1 MASWTYTA
9 ARQTLMGFA
18 LGAAAAGA
26 SAIPLTIPTTYV
38 DAESIYT
45 FDADTASMMENLGIS
60 VRALGNSQAVSGS
73 AWQFMMPVT
82 QVTLNASILPL
93 GLTPVSGFASGS
105 GLMIQNEAGALTL
118 ANFGLD
124 FKRNVL
130 TADLGT
136 SAGVTKA
143 FDVYSF
149 TVDKGLHVSAS
160 GGLSMAMNLSHMTL
174 TSGAQAQFASALQ
187 LDELAVYLL
196 PVLNFGTL
204 DVNISPAL
212 RFGLSDK
219 PLVAAIPEPPRFAT
233 LGLGLLGLAFVARR
247 RLS

>member
-1 MASWTYTA
+1 MAVLTTTT
-9 ARQTLMGFA
+9 RQALLGLA

-26 SAIPLTIPTTYV
+26 SAIPLTIPTTYL
-38 DAESIYT
+38 DAKAIYT
-45 FDADTASMMENLGIS
+45 FDADTASLMDSLGVS

-73 AWQFMMPVT
+73 NWQFMMPVT
-82 QVTLNASILPL
+82 QVTLNASIWPL
-93 GLTPVSGFASGS
+93 GLTPVSGFATGS
-105 GLMIQNEAGALTL
+105 GLLIKSETGALTL

-136 SAGVTKA
+136 STGIRKA

-149 TVDKGLHVSAS
+149 TVDQGLHLSTS
-160 GGLSMAMNLSHMTL
+160 GGLSMAMNLSHMSL

-187 LDELAVYLL
+187 LDEMAASVL
-196 PVLNFGTL
+196 PMLNFGNL
-204 DVNISPAL
+204 DVSISPAL

-219 PLVAAIPEPPRFAT
+219 ALVAAIPEPPRFAT

>member
-1 MASWTYTA
+1 MAFLSTT
-9 ARQTLMGFA
+9 ARQTLLGFA
-18 LGAAAAGA
+18 LGAASAGA
-26 SAIPLTIPTTYV
+26 SAIPLTIPTTYL
-38 DAESIYT
+38 DAEATYT
-45 FDADTASMMENLGIS
+45 FDADTASLMYLMGVS
-60 VRALGNSQAVSGS
+60 VHALGNTQAVKGS
-73 AWQFMMPVT
+73 DWQFMMPVT

-93 GLTPVSGFASGS
+93 GLTPVSGFATGS
-105 GLMIQNEAGALTL
+105 GLMIQSETGALTL

-136 SAGVTKA
+136 SAGISKA

-149 TVDKGLHVSAS
+149 TVDKGLHVSTS

-174 TSGAQAQFASALQ
+174 TSGAQAQFATALQ
-187 LDELAVYLL
+187 LDELAVSVL
-196 PVLNFGTL
+196 PMLNFGTL

-212 RFGLSDK
+212 RFGVSDK
-219 PLVAAIPEPPRFAT
+219 SLVAAIPEPPRFAT

>member
-1 MASWTYTA
+1 MALLTRISLSVGLGVW
-9 ARQTLMGFA
+9 A
-18 LGAAAAGA
+18 LGAQ
-26 SAIPLTIPTTYV
+26 AIPVTMPTTNL
-38 DAESIYT
+38 DAEAIYT
-45 FDADTASMMENLGIS
+45 FQQDTASLMEGMGIS
-60 VRALGNSQAVSGS
+60 AHALGNTRAVNGS

-82 QVTLNASILPL
+82 QVTLDV
-93 GLTPVSGFASGS
+93 GLFSLKPDSGFASGS
-105 GLMIQNEAGALTL
+105 GLLIRSEWGALTL

-136 SAGVTKA
+136 AAGITKT

-149 TVDKGLHVSAS
+149 TVDQGLHLSTT

-174 TSGAQAQFASALQ
+174 TSGAQTAFANALQ
-187 LDELAVYLL
+187 LEEYAVAVL
-196 PVLNFGTL
+196 PLMDFGTL

-212 RFGLSDK
+212 RFGVSDQA
-219 PLVAAIPEPPRFAT
+219 LVAAIPEPPRFAT

>member
-1 MASWTYTA
+1 MAFSTTT
-9 ARQTLMGFA
+9 ARQTLLGLA
-18 LGAAAAGA
+18 LGAVAASA
-26 SAIPLTIPTTYV
+26 SAIPLTIPTTYL

-45 FDADTASMMENLGIS
+45 FDADTADLMRLMGIS
-60 VRALGNSQAVSGS
+60 VRGLGNTQAVSGS
-73 AWQFMMPVT
+73 NWQFMMPVT

-105 GLMIQNEAGALTL
+105 GLMIQSEAGALTL

-136 SAGVTKA
+136 SAGIRKA

-149 TVDKGLHVSAS
+149 TVDQGLHVSTT

-174 TSGAQAQFASALQ
+174 TNGAQAQFATALQ
-187 LDELAVYLL
+187 LDELAVSVL

-212 RFGLSDK
+212 RFGLSDQA
-219 PLVAAIPEPPRFAT
+219 LVAAIPEPPRFAT

>member
-1 MASWTYTA
+1 MAVLTTTT
-9 ARQTLMGFA
+9 RQALLGFA
-18 LGAAAAGA
+18 LGSAAAGA
-26 SAIPLTIPTTYV
+26 SAIPLTIPTTYL

-45 FDADTASMMENLGIS
+45 FDADTSDLMRLMGIS
-60 VRALGNSQAVSGS
+60 VSALGNSQAVSGS
-73 AWQFMMPVT
+73 NWQFMMPVT

-93 GLTPVSGFASGS
+93 GLTPVSGFATGS
-105 GLMIQNEAGALTL
+105 GLLIKSETGALSL

-130 TADLGT
+130 TADIGT
-136 SAGVTKA
+136 RSGITKA
-143 FDVYSF
+143 FDVYNF
-149 TVDKGLHVSAS
+149 TVDQGLHLSTT

-187 LDELAVYLL
+187 LDELATSVL

-212 RFGLSDK
+212 RFGLSDRA
-219 PLVAAIPEPPRFAT
+219 LVAAIPEPPRFAT

>member
-1 MASWTYTA
+1 MAVLTTTT
-9 ARQTLMGFA
+9 RQALLGLA
-18 LGAAAAGA
+18 LGAAATGA
-26 SAIPLTIPTTYV
+26 SAIPLTIPTTYL
-38 DAESIYT
+38 DAEATYT
-45 FDADTASMMENLGIS
+45 FDADTASLMDSLGVS

-73 AWQFMMPVT
+73 NWQFMMPVT
-82 QVTLNASILPL
+82 QVTLNASIWPL
-93 GLTPVSGFASGS
+93 GLTPVSGFATGS
-105 GLMIQNEAGALTL
+105 GLLIKSETGALTL

-136 SAGVTKA
+136 STGIRKA

-149 TVDKGLHVSAS
+149 TVDQGLHLSTS
-160 GGLSMAMNLSHMTL
+160 GGLSMAMNLSHMSL

-187 LDELAVYLL
+187 LDEMAASVL
-196 PVLNFGTL
+196 PVLNFGNL

-212 RFGLSDK
+212 RFGLSDR
-219 PLVAAIPEPPRFAT
+219 PLTAPVPEPPRLAT

>member
-1 MASWTYTA
+1 MAILTTTT
-9 ARQTLMGFA
+9 RQALLGLA

-26 SAIPLTIPTTYV
+26 SAIPLTIPTTYL
-38 DAESIYT
+38 DAEAIYT
-45 FDADTASMMENLGIS
+45 FDADTASLMDSMGVS
-60 VRALGNSQAVSGS
+60 VRALGNSQSVSGS
-73 AWQFMMPVT
+73 NWQFMMPVT
-82 QVTLNASILPL
+82 QVTLDASIWPL
-93 GLTPVSGFASGS
+93 GLTPVSGFATGS
-105 GLMIQNEAGALTL
+105 GLLIKSETGALTL

-136 SAGVTKA
+136 STGIRKA

-149 TVDKGLHVSAS
+149 TVDQGLHLSTS
-160 GGLSMAMNLSHMTL
+160 GGLSMAMNLSHMSL
-174 TSGAQAQFASALQ
+174 TSGARAQFASALQ
-187 LDELAVYLL
+187 LDEMAASVL